1 MRILASFGNDEMRY
15 SCRPDLFGV
24 LVDQMYGYN
33 TPRHAENKIGQ
44 QGAEYIEEIVK
55 HHAQLLYR

>member
-1 MRILASFGNDEMRY
+1 MRILVTEGNNDRRH
-15 SCRPDLFGV
+15 SRRPDLFGV
-24 LVDQMYGYN
+24 LVDQMYGHN

-55 HHAQLLYR
+55 HHAQLLFR